1 MATRGDTRPD
11 PSSSDPGLSPIHR
24 SSILLGRV
32 MADAITM
39 LIEGAIIVGIAVLMG
54 ARPPGR
60 VARCARDASLCDVVR
75 GRLGVRVEPHR
86 ASHQDSELNLVAGL
100 FLTLPALFLTPA
112 FFPEP
117 LPPGWLQA
125 VATGNPA
132 AYVIETGKRLMSIG
146 HDRGQD
152 LRTLIALVVAGF
164 VLAPGAAAVA
174 AFRATTK

>member
-1 MATRGDTRPD
+1 MRRCPG
-11 PSSSDPGLSPIHR
+11 SSGRACRTSSRFAPGLR
-24 SSILLGRV
+24 
-32 MADAITM
+32 AD
-39 LIEGAIIVGIAVLMG
+39 
-54 ARPPGR
+54 P
-60 VARCARDASLCDVVR
+60 
-75 GRLGVRVEPHR
+75 
-86 ASHQDSELNLVAGL
+86 VAGL
-100 FLTLPALFLTPA
+100 FLTLPALFFTPA

-117 LPPGWLQA
+117 LPPGWFQA